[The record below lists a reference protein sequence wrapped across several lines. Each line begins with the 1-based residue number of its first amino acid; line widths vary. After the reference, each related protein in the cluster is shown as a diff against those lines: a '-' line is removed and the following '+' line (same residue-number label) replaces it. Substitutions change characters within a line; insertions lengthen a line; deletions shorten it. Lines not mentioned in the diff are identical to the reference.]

1 MAASLSRTRAT
12 THEISLNEE
21 CSREKEEDI
30 TVERRQALHTG
41 KAIIYGAGLAIS
53 WLISYGLIIRVLANV
68 YYIPHGT

>member
-1 MAASLSRTRAT
+1 VRR
-12 THEISLNEE
+12 I
-21 CSREKEEDI
+21 REEDI

-53 WLISYGLIIRVLANV
+53 WLISYGLIIRVLAKV